1 MRPTRWCSVFL
12 FTVVVVAGASGRAN
26 ADPIKLDGSWTVLEE
41 IMTVPNFFSGL
52 PPSSSPPSLSPW
64 EWNSTRFVRLDA
76 TDIQVVGDR
85 FEIYDSGILIFTA
98 PSMPNWKSYGTDP
111 FDSPPFTTN
120 PDVAWA
126 TMAFTKGSLLFAPG
140 AHSITFRAI
149 EKPPTKD
156 GHPFLDS
163 TVAFRAT
170 AVPEPG
176 TLTLVG
182 TALVGALGVRRRW
195 RRTSRPA
202 SSNRERTLSRG
213 GSDFGTMH

>member
-12 FTVVVVAGASGRAN
+12 LSVVVVVVASGRAN
-26 ADPIKLDGSWTVLEE
+26 ADPISLNGSWTVLDE
-41 IMTVPNFFSGL
+41 IMPVDSFFTGG
-52 PPSSSPPSLSPW
+52 PDWARPISSSPW

-85 FEIYDSGILIFTA
+85 FEMYDNGILVFTA
-98 PSMPNWKSYGTDP
+98 PLVPDWSKYGSDP

-126 TMAFTKGSLLFAPG
+126 TMAFTKGSVLFAPG
-140 AHSITFRAI
+140 AHSITFKAI
-149 EKPPTKD
+149 EKPLTTK
-156 GHPFLDS
+156 GHPFDDS

-182 TALVGALGVRRRW
+182 TALVGALGMRRRW
-195 RRTSRPA
+195 RVPPR
-202 SSNRERTLSRG
+202 
-213 GSDFGTMH
+213 

>member
-12 FTVVVVAGASGRAN
+12 FSVVVVAVTTGRAN
-26 ADPIKLDGSWTVLEE
+26 ADPISLNGSWTVLDE
-41 IMTVPNFFSGL
+41 IMPVPSFFSGG
-52 PPSSSPPSLSPW
+52 PW
-64 EWNSTRFVRLDA
+64 DWNSSRFVRLDA
-76 TDIQVVGDR
+76 TDIQVVGDQ
-85 FEIYDSGILIFTA
+85 FEIYDTGTLVFTA
-98 PSMPNWKSYGTDP
+98 PLLPDWSAYGSDP

-126 TMAFTKGSLLFAPG
+126 TMAFTKGSLLFGPG

-149 EKPPTKD
+149 QKPVTAE
-156 GHPFLDS
+156 GNPFLDS

-182 TALVGALGVRRRW
+182 TALVGALGMRRRW

-202 SSNRERTLSRG
+202 SSKFRAPCLTKWQ
-213 GSDFGTMH
+213 